1 MCFSPTNET
10 FHQRLHGGNSQPCL
24 YATSLNLK
32 SLLCSFWGSG
42 ADVSNS
48 DGDFI
53 LFMYIIYVHFYIYI
67 GQEYDRVGASSS
79 TFLTAD
85 GKWKG
90 LLGDRATGGGDAGV
104 DDLGL
109 MVNGAFMDDGFGH
122 FDM

>member
-1 MCFSPTNET
+1 M
-10 FHQRLHGGNSQPCL
+10 RLYSFYVYL
-24 YATSLNLK
+24 YIYTS
-32 SLLCSFWGSG
+32 
-42 ADVSNS
+42 
-48 DGDFI
+48 I
-53 LFMYIIYVHFYIYI
+53 YIYI
-67 GQEYDRVGASSS
+67 GQEYDKVDTSS

-90 LLGDRATGGGDAGV
+90 LLGDRANGGGDAGV

>member
-1 MCFSPTNET
+1 M
-10 FHQRLHGGNSQPCL
+10 
-24 YATSLNLK
+24 
-32 SLLCSFWGSG
+32 
-42 ADVSNS
+42 SNP

-53 LFMYIIYVHFYIYI
+53 LFMYIIYIYTSIYISI

-90 LLGDRATGGGDAGV
+90 LLGDRANGGGDAGV

>member
-1 MCFSPTNET
+1 M
-10 FHQRLHGGNSQPCL
+10 
-24 YATSLNLK
+24 
-32 SLLCSFWGSG
+32 
-42 ADVSNS
+42 SNS

-53 LFMYIIYVHFYIYI
+53 LFMYIYIYIHFYIYIYI

-90 LLGDRATGGGDAGV
+90 LLGDRANGGGDAGV